1 MPCLTTC
8 CYRVVVSRDDN
19 VGCFI
24 EIRGEFVPS
33 LLLPQNVVA
42 NFYWAFSNVSLFIS
56 VTFVILLSF
65 TFLFPSLVVTVNEI
79 AFL

>member
-42 NFYWAFSNVSLFIS
+42 NVYWAFSNVSLFIS
-56 VTFVILLSF
+56 V
-65 TFLFPSLVVTVNEI
+65 
-79 AFL
+79 